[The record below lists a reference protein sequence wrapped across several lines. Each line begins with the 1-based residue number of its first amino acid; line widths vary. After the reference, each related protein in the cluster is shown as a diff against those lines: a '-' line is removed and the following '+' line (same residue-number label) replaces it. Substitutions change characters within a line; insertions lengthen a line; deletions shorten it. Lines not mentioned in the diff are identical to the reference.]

1 MQPEGKVHFEQL
13 AVSALRY
20 LLERASHERLLIV
33 NGGAHMQ
40 FHYRGPMLID
50 FYANAAELN
59 TLDKTSISTEEKMIR
74 RPLLDSAT

>member
-1 MQPEGKVHFEQL
+1 
-13 AVSALRY
+13 
-20 LLERASHERLLIV
+20 V